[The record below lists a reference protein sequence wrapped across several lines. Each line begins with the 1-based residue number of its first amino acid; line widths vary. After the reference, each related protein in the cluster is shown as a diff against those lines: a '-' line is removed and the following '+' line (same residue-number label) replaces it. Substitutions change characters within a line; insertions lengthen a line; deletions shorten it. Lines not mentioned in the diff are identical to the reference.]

1 LGAVDNERN
10 TIGFSSSLERS
21 GEDDKAVKDFFKPEF
36 RNRLDSIVKF
46 KKLDKSTIAKIIQKF
61 IREMNELLSDKHIH
75 VSLTDSTVD
84 YIIKEGY
91 DSKMGARP
99 LARKIN
105 ELIKVPLSKKILFD
119 NLNNCDV
126 KVDYQDKISFAITE
140 KEFILFPADKIIDE
154 NGYVI
159 LDQIKSNC

>member
-1 LGAVDNERN
+1 
-10 TIGFSSSLERS
+10 
-21 GEDDKAVKDFFKPEF
+21 
-36 RNRLDSIVKF
+36 
-46 KKLDKSTIAKIIQKF
+46 
-61 IREMNELLSDKHIH
+61 MNDLLSDKHIK
-75 VSLTDSTVD
+75 VVLSDKTTD
-84 YIIKEGY
+84 YIISQGY

-119 NLNNCDV
+119 NINNCTV
-126 KVDYQDKISFAITE
+126 HVDFNDKIEFDIKE
-140 KEFILFPADKIIDE
+140 KQFVVYPTNNVIDE

>member
-1 LGAVDNERN
+1 
-10 TIGFSSSLERS
+10 
-21 GEDDKAVKDFFKPEF
+21 
-36 RNRLDSIVKF
+36 
-46 KKLDKSTIAKIIQKF
+46 
-61 IREMNELLSDKHIH
+61 MNELLSDKHIC
-75 VSLTDSTVD
+75 VSLTDSAVEF
-84 YIIKEGY
+84 IIKEGY

-105 ELIKVPLSKKILFD
+105 ELVKVPLSKKILFD
-119 NLNNCDV
+119 SLHNCDV

-140 KEFILFPADKIIDE
+140 KEFIVFPANKIIDE